1 VTEKPFRFR
10 LERVHDIRR
19 QAERGA
25 QEELA
30 AALGRQAGEEASLVS
45 VDATIEGARERFRGV
60 ASGDSTSTHPAIDL
74 AATNAYLERLAGTRA
89 VAVRDLNESRGVV
102 ADRRRS
108 LEAAA
113 RERQALDR
121 LRDRRRAEHDR
132 EMSRV
137 EGAHNDELA
146 LAGHRRRQ
154 A

>member
-1 VTEKPFRFR
+1 VTERAFRFR

-19 QAERGA
+19 DKERGA

-30 AALGRQAGEEASLVS
+30 AALGREAGEEAALGQ
-45 VDATIEGARERFRGV
+45 VDATIEDARERFRGA
-60 ASGDSTSTHPAIDL
+60 ASGGGESQPGAEL
-74 AATNAYLERLAGTRA
+74 AATNAYLERLAGRRS
-89 VAVRDLNESRGVV
+89 VAVRDLNASRDEVGQ
-102 ADRRRS
+102 RRQD

-132 EMSRV
+132 ELART
-137 EGAHNDELA
+137 EGALLDELA

>member
-1 VTEKPFRFR
+1 MTEKPFRFR

-30 AALGRQAGEEASLVS
+30 GALGRQATEERSLGQ
-45 VDATIEGARERFRGV
+45 VDETIEAARRRFRDV
-60 ASGDSTSTHPAIDL
+60 ASGNADSRPGEDL
-74 AATNAYLERLAGTRA
+74 AATNAYLERLAGRRA
-89 VAVRDLNESRGVV
+89 VAVRDLNLSLDEV
-102 ADRRRS
+102 DRKRSS
-108 LEAAA
+108 LELAA

-132 EMSRV
+132 EMARA

-146 LAGHRRRQ
+146 LAGHRRRRP
-154 A
+154 